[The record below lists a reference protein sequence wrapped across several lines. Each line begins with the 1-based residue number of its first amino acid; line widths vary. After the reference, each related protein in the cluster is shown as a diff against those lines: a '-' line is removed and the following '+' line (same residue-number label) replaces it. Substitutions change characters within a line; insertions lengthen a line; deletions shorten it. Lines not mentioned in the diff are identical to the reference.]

1 MIESALKYKDE
12 LVIISLGAL
21 TNIACAMMKT
31 ADFEENIGLIIGL
44 CGNILGLG
52 FMNNGVAEYN
62 VHTDPEAAHLVFKV
76 LAKKLIV
83 IPYEGVI
90 SVSEF
95 TVFY

>member
-1 MIESALKYKDE
+1 MMKAEDFETNVGL
-12 LVIISLGAL
+12 LISLS
-21 TNIACAMMKT
+21 
-31 ADFEENIGLIIGL
+31 
-44 CGNILGLG
+44 GNILGLG

-76 LAKKLIV
+76 LANKLVV

-95 TVFY
+95 TVFIYIYFIF

>member
-1 MIESALKYKDE
+1 
-12 LVIISLGAL
+12 
-21 TNIACAMMKT
+21 MMKT
-31 ADFEENIGLIIGL
+31 EDFENNIGLLISL

-62 VHTDPEAAHLVFKV
+62 VHTDPEAAHLVMKV
-76 LAKKLIV
+76 LANKLVV

-95 TVFY
+95 TVYKI

>member
-1 MIESALKYKDE
+1 M
-12 LVIISLGAL
+12 
-21 TNIACAMMKT
+21 TNIACSMMKSET
-31 ADFEENIGLIIGL
+31 FENNVGLIISL

-62 VHTDPEAAHLVFKV
+62 VHTDPEAAHLVFKI
-76 LAKKLIV
+76 LAHKLVV

-95 TVFY
+95 TVICTIILDNNSI

>member
-1 MIESALKYKDE
+1 
-12 LVIISLGAL
+12 
-21 TNIACAMMKT
+21 MMKT
-31 ADFEENIGLIIGL
+31 EDFENNIGLLISL

-62 VHTDPEAAHLVFKV
+62 VHTDPEAAHLVIKV
-76 LAKKLIV
+76 LANKLVV

-95 TVFY
+95 TVFLYILYIIYR

>member
-1 MIESALKYKDE
+1 MIESAFKYKDE
-12 LVIISLGAL
+12 LLIICLGAL

-31 ADFEENIGLIIGL
+31 ADFEDHLGLLVSL

-90 SVSEF
+90 SVSDF
-95 TVFY
+95 TVF